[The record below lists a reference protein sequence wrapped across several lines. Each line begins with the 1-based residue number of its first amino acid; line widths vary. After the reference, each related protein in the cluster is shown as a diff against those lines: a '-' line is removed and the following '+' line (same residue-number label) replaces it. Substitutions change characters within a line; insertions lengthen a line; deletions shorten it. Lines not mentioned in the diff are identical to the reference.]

1 MANLQASASKRPSSE
16 WTFADPIELV
26 ARSFDVSAADV
37 SRWLKKADYAVEG
50 ALKDGEGDGKDLQI
64 KELQSKVGELTMLLE
79 LERRKDRKIGGRP
92 PFGALRG
99 QGDEFRRY
107 GPSEKKPYGVDRPTV
122 WTALRCGPPY
132 GVDRPTVWTALRC
145 GRCGPPYGV
154 ERVRKGWR
162 TSATVYRRMKE
173 ASRTSDDQPPRPRG
187 RPGPDGP
194 MPDAQIDAIEQVE
207 WMSFGDSPFHGEGYR
222 KVRASSAH
230 RRRGFCGSCER

>member
-1 MANLQASASKRPSSE
+1 M
-16 WTFADPIELV
+16 
-26 ARSFDVSAADV
+26 
-37 SRWLKKADYAVEG
+37 
-50 ALKDGEGDGKDLQI
+50 KDGEGDGKDLQI

-107 GPSEKKPYGVDRPTV
+107 GPSEKKPYGV
-122 WTALRCGPPY
+122 
-132 GVDRPTVWTALRC
+132 
-145 GRCGPPYGV
+145 
-154 ERVRKGWR
+154 ERVRKGWQ

-173 ASRTSDDQPPRPRG
+173 ASRTSDDRPPRPRK

-222 KVRASSAH
+222 KVRARLAHARVSAH
-230 RRRGFCGSCER
+230 RLRESCGSCAEQRPARQILSGTGSKSLRAHDGTIIPVDQSMRCGAPT